1 VNRPT
6 GVTILAI
13 LALIGAGCFVLFALL
28 AFFGGVVAALASV
41 PFFAMLAGIGAIGV
55 VGFCLIAAAI
65 SAWIG
70 MGLLKLRNIAR
81 ILLLV
86 FVGLSLLGSAI
97 GLVFSLLHLDVPSA
111 IVRLMIGG
119 IDLCILMYLFKP
131 HVKEA
136 FGATGF

>member
-1 VNRPT
+1 
-6 GVTILAI
+6 VTSLAI
-13 LALIGAGCFVLFALL
+13 LALIGACFFVLFGLAALL
-28 AFFGGVVAALASV
+28 GGVVAALASV
-41 PFFAMLAGIGAIGV
+41 PFFAMLAGVGAIGV
-55 VGFCLIAAAI
+55 VVFCLIAAAI

-97 GLVFSLLHLDVPSA
+97 GLVSALLHVDAPSA
-111 IVRLMIGG
+111 IVRLVIGG
-119 IDLCILMYLFKP
+119 IDLWILAYLLKP
-131 HVKEA
+131 HVKQA

>member
-13 LALIGAGCFVLFALL
+13 LALIGTGCFVLFALL

-41 PFFAMLAGIGAIGV
+41 PFFAMLSGIGAIGV

-70 MGLLKLRNIAR
+70 MGLLKLRNTAR
-81 ILLLV
+81 ILLIF

-111 IVRLMIGG
+111 IVRLIIGG
-119 IDLCILMYLFKP
+119 IDLWIITYLLKP
-131 HVKEA
+131 HIKHA
-136 FGATGF
+136 FGTTV